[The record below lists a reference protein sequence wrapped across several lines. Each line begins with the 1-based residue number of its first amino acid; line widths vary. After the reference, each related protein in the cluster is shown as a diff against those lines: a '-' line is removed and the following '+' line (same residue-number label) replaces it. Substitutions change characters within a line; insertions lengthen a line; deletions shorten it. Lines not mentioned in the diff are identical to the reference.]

1 MQDAEVKTL
10 MSEEMD
16 RLRERAD
23 ELNKKVKAHNDSVAD
38 IDKRKAEVLAEGE
51 VLSKD
56 QAEIQEMQGEIGPMV
71 AKL

>member
-1 MQDAEVKTL
+1 
-10 MSEEMD
+10 MSDEMD